1 MKNITSIVEEI
12 NKDGQMTKER
22 VNAIISS
29 FFEADDV
36 NNSDM
41 TKEEYE
47 ANRIYYKEVNG
58 FDCDVTKWDE
68 TLEDGFDLMF
78 AVCCGSDDDMVKTV
92 HIESIADLYG
102 AVAIIA
108 NFDQDPF
115 DTVANLNNYGVTDLD
130 TFFENVCKIDDGF
143 FFDVEGKRIWVAK
156 TTETSKHGD
165 NVVEHN
171 SLQAFA
177 LDEDGE
183 LIDNDLDG
191 ADLEFV
197 NYKCD
202 DDELAN
208 AYTTILNAARRLA
221 E

>member
-12 NKDGQMTKER
+12 NKDGQMTNER
-22 VNAIISS
+22 VSKIVAAMFEVDDIDIIDTD
-29 FFEADDV
+29 FAA
-36 NNSDM
+36 NN
-41 TKEEYE
+41 
-47 ANRIYYKEVNG
+47 IYYKEKDNKEFFVN
-58 FDCDVTKWDE
+58 K
-68 TLEDGFDLMF
+68 
-78 AVCCGSDDDMVKTV
+78 SDDDGECFVLNFNIWDKEDEDNDI
-92 HIESIADLYG
+92 IESVTLTSIQDIYG
-102 AVAIIA
+102 AISIIA
-108 NFDQDPF
+108 HFDQDPF

-208 AYTTILNAARRLA
+208 AYTTILNAASRLA
-221 E
+221 K